1 MASSQFFG
9 IVLLFLVARCSSE
22 NPAPN
27 GVAAAMMRAGQ
38 AAFGNAYPTM
48 IGTYHAGQ
56 FQTDPG
62 AWDQLSMEM
71 FASLLKEL
79 GMYAGHYKLLG
90 NQDPMQDAFEYHGR
104 TRVTA
109 LDLVLRTQIPL
120 VNSLEMS
127 KKVPCTFCKYD
138 PRQVPD
144 NPVLGVVQDF
154 LNTTAG
160 VTAPTVKDLIGVN
173 VPSKSALT
181 KGAQKHVQHSA
192 TALAGAGVVVKRTDD
207 EAVTNTSIENSTSID
222 DNSTSVIEELT
233 TIQLTT
239 EAVEEEL
246 INVSHLAGAIKFTN
260 AEQPK
265 MAATEEQP
273 TPAPVEQAKPVIEEP
288 QSDVIQPASVVQNL
302 EKKTIE
308 MDATL
313 DSISTTT
320 TTAPPTASQS
330 EVSPEATMPPPVK
343 GFGIS
348 KQQWFKPQQFGGY
361 RGYPQMFPQ
370 MPFY

>member
-1 MASSQFFG
+1 MASFQFFG

-22 NPAPN
+22 NPAPA
-27 GVAAAMMRAGQ
+27 GVADAMMRAGQ

-56 FQTDPG
+56 FQPNPG

-90 NQDPMQDAFEYHGR
+90 NQDPMQDSFEYHGR
-104 TRVTA
+104 TRVTG

-138 PRQVPD
+138 PRKVPE
-144 NPVLGVVQDF
+144 NPVLGAVQDF

-160 VTAPTVKDLIGVN
+160 VTAPTVKDLIGVD

-181 KGAQKHVQHSA
+181 KGAHKHVQHSA

-207 EAVTNTSIENSTSID
+207 EAVTNSSSQNSTSMD
-222 DNSTSVIEELT
+222 DNNTSVIEELT
-233 TIQLTT
+233 TVELTT

-246 INVSHLAGAIKFTN
+246 INVSHLAGAIKPTN

-265 MAATEEQP
+265 MAAAEEQA
-273 TPAPVEQAKPVIEEP
+273 TSAPVEQPKPVIEEP
-288 QSDVIQPASVVQNL
+288 QLDIIQPASVVPNL
-302 EKKTIE
+302 EKKAVE
-308 MDATL
+308 VDATL
-313 DSISTTT
+313 DSSSTT
-320 TTAPPTASQS
+320 TTAPPTTTQP
-330 EVSPEATMPPPVK
+330 EVSPEATMPPPAM